1 MTAPSASV
9 ARGRH
14 RCARPVT
21 GARVELGPMSFTHKR
36 RIAQTLSVGSV
47 LLTGALLLS
56 GCSNDDSESSKT
68 DPQAAAASASPT
80 SAFDQALAFSQCMRK
95 NGVAGFPDPQQQA
108 NGGIALSP
116 GGNVDPNS
124 EGFKSAMESCRD
136 KMPQGQLGGGGSGGG
151 EPLDSGK
158 VAAWAKCMR
167 KNGLPNL
174 PDPTIN
180 GGSMS
185 IDFSSSGI
193 DPGGADWSKARLAC
207 QSKWPGGALTGS

>member
-1 MTAPSASV
+1 MF
-9 ARGRH
+9 
-14 RCARPVT
+14 
-21 GARVELGPMSFTHKR
+21 LTHKR
-36 RIAQTLSVGSV
+36 RIAKTLSVGSV
-47 LLTGALLLS
+47 LLTGTLLLS
-56 GCSNDDSESSKT
+56 GCSGDDDPDSSKT
-68 DPQAAAASASPT
+68 DQQAAVATASPT
-80 SAFDQALAFSQCMRK
+80 SPFDQALAFSQCMRT

-116 GGNVDPNS
+116 GGDVDPNS
-124 EGFKSAMESCRD
+124 AEFQAAMESCRD

-158 VAAWAKCMR
+158 VADWAKCMR

-193 DPGGADWSKARLAC
+193 DPGGADWNKARLAC